1 MRTEGP
7 DRSATLGLVPQAPSK
22 KSIDRAGTLLRA
34 YDRSLGAV
42 VSEAS
47 FVDAHEAAEAY
58 KALELEHQRDSN
70 MEIVLIGSDSI
81 ETVMRTHSNYFGE
94 SSIDDLLA
102 VR

>member
-1 MRTEGP
+1 MTSFELGSTTLPASRTLR
-7 DRSATLGLVPQAPSK
+7 DVMAL
-22 KSIDRAGTLLRA
+22 IHFLLA